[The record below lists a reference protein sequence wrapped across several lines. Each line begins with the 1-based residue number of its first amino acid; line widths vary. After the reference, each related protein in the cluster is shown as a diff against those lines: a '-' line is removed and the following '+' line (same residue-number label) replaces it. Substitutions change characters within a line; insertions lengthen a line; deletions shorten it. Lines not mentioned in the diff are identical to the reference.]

1 MSARVRYG
9 KRPRRGIRLPNA
21 VEINI
26 LSFLLPEC
34 KEEVLLAYRRA
45 FGLCLRV
52 SVWLLRRFPRVGRVE
67 AEILAANWP
76 LEVPRG
82 DATDGLSGEW
92 NFTMD
97 LLGVLGDLNAAA
109 LIETETPDFGERPD
123 EYWDEWVWTELRPD
137 HFRPDDDNE
146 EYCKALAE
154 VLGAFARASSG
165 SASLKRAGAAC
176 SLRLPVLGRVC
187 RRPPVV
193 PLSSFRV
200 RKDSSATG
208 RPRQGGQGGD
218 FEHGKALLPIG
229 VAKNGRAVDGKK
241 GQAEEGLYRI
251 FGKGVEMWKNQS
263 GEKAEM

>member
-1 MSARVRYG
+1 MPVVVALACWSGSRKKVFVVMSARVRYG
-9 KRPRRGIRLPNA
+9 KRPRRGIRLPSA

-82 DATDGLSGEW
+82 DAAKGSSGEW
-92 NFTMD
+92 NFMIG

-109 LIETETPDFGERPD
+109 LIETETPDFGEYPEED
-123 EYWDEWVWTELRPD
+123 WDQWVWTELRPD
-137 HFRPDDDNE
+137 RFRPDDDNE

-154 VLGAFARASSG
+154 VLGGVRACVFGVGLVETRWCCVFRSGYRYSAAFAAVLRWCRFLLSECEKILQQPGGPGKEVKEEILNTARLCYRL
-165 SASLKRAGAAC
+165 AWPKTGA
-176 SLRLPVLGRVC
+176 
-187 RRPPVV
+187 
-193 PLSSFRV
+193 
-200 RKDSSATG
+200 
-208 RPRQGGQGGD
+208 Q
-218 FEHGKALLPIG
+218 
-229 VAKNGRAVDGKK
+229 
-241 GQAEEGLYRI
+241 
-251 FGKGVEMWKNQS
+251 
-263 GEKAEM
+263 